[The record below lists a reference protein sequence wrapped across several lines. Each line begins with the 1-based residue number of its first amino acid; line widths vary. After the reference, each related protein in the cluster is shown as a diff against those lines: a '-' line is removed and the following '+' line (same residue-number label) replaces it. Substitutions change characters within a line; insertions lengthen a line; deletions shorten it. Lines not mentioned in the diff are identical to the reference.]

1 MIVVLMGVSG
11 SGKTTIGICLAE
23 RVGWTFAD
31 ADDYF
36 PRLMKQKMAA
46 GHPLTDEDRWPWL
59 RLLNRLL
66 RKWDREH
73 IDGVLA
79 CSALKETY
87 HDVLKSGI
95 AAPIEFIFLDGSK
108 ELIAK
113 RLAERHHEYMNPK
126 LLDSQLATLDTHDD
140 AFRIVNDRPPDR
152 IVDRILAHLGP
163 AYLRLSNRTAQQTAA
178 QRGSNPMGHPLFDL
192 TGKTAVVVGGTS
204 GIGLA
209 MAVGLAEA
217 GADVVASSR
226 RKEQVDEAATLI
238 ESRGRK
244 ALRLTSDV
252 ADRATLQHLLDET
265 VKAWGKVDILINC
278 AGKIKRAP
286 TVDFPE
292 DLWNDIMDTNVTGTL
307 RACQI
312 FGAHMLANG
321 YGRIINIASLNTF
334 VSLREVT
341 AYACSKAAVGALTK
355 SLAVEWSSRGVTVN
369 AIAPGVFRTALNAE
383 LLDKSERGKEL
394 RMRTPMGR
402 FGKTEELVGSAIFLA
417 SDASAFVTGEILVV
431 DGGFLASGVNQ

>member
-1 MIVVLMGVSG
+1 MIVIIMGVSG

-23 RVGWTFAD
+23 RMGWTFAD

-36 PRLMKQKMAA
+36 PRRMKQKMAA
-46 GHPLTDEDRWPWL
+46 GHPLTDDDRWPWL
-59 RLLNRLL
+59 CLLNRLL

-73 IDGVLA
+73 INGVLA

-95 AAPIEFIFLDGSK
+95 ATPIEFIFLDGSK
-108 ELIAK
+108 ELIAR

-126 LLDSQLATLDTHDD
+126 LLDSQLATLETPDD
-140 AFRIVNDRPPDR
+140 ALRIVNDKPPDR
-152 IVDRILAHLGP
+152 IVDGILAKLHLEIAHQFAP
-163 AYLRLSNRTAQQTAA
+163 

-252 ADRATLQHLLDET
+252 GDRATLQALLDET

-292 DLWNDIMDTNVTGTL
+292 DVWNDIMDTNVTGTL

-312 FGAHMLANG
+312 FGRHMLANG

-334 VSLREVT
+334 VSLKEVT

-355 SLAVEWSSRGVTVN
+355 SLAVEWSSQGVTVN